1 MAITRQAAP
10 VAVRPIGL
18 NGRGTAVETA
28 ETGPRRAG
36 EFGDAAR
43 SMLAGGLASP
53 EAVARSCV
61 LAARSILPGGTPDR
75 YTRLLYAIRDI
86 ERAAPGDGRSA
97 AIVRR
102 MLAAADRADGPAN
115 GVVRVIEAM
124 EAEAAAVGGARRG
137 L

>member
-10 VAVRPIGL
+10 VAARPIRL

-28 ETGPRRAG
+28 ETGPRHAG
-36 EFGDAAR
+36 GFADAAS

-61 LAARSILPGGTPDR
+61 LAARAILPGGAPDR
-75 YTRLLYAIRDI
+75 YTRLLYAVREI
-86 ERAAPGDGRSA
+86 ERAVPGDGRSGA
-97 AIVRR
+97 VVRR

-115 GVVRVIEAM
+115 GVGRVIEAM